1 MFNFVSVLLLIIIL
15 VGNARSFS
23 KKEKRKEEV
32 GNACKKINTKLAKLY

>member
-1 MFNFVSVLLLIIIL
+1 MFSFMSVLLLFIVL